1 MDLTETDMA
10 QSNRLARPFEDGAE
24 KERAIHAPIL
34 TPEEARQGVVSG
46 RVRLILAVSLIL
58 AALAFVIVYSATG

>member
-1 MDLTETDMA
+1 MA
-10 QSNRLARPFEDGAE
+10 QSNRLDRPLGQEFPRQTA
-24 KERAIHAPIL
+24 AHAPIL

>member
-1 MDLTETDMA
+1 MA
-10 QSNRLARPFEDGAE
+10 QSSGLNRPLKGETSFGQ
-24 KERAIHAPIL
+24 APVL

-58 AALAFVIVYSATG
+58 AALAFVVVYSAIR